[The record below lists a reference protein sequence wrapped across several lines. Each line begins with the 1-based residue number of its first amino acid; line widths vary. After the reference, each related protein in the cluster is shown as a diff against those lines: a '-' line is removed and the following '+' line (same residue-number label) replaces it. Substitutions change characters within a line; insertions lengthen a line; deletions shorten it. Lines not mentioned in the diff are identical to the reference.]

1 MKTDAEKKSQ
11 TDISK
16 QAIRRMPYYLKY
28 LKNLDSEG
36 KKHISATTIAADL
49 RFYEVLV
56 RKDLS
61 FVSSVS
67 GKPRVGFVVGDLI
80 SDIEHYLGY
89 DCVDRAVLIGAGHL
103 GKALLCYRGF
113 DEYGLEIIA
122 AFDADE
128 KLVGTEINGKEIFH
142 VEKLPN
148 LCPRLNARIGI
159 ITVPAHA
166 AQSVCDVLVESGI
179 LALWNF
185 APIHLKIPDEVLVQN
200 ENMAESLALLTKHLM
215 EKRR

>member
-1 MKTDAEKKSQ
+1 VIKTNTEKKTQ
-11 TDISK
+11 PDISQ

-28 LKNLDSEG
+28 LKNLHNTG

-56 RKDLS
+56 RKDLA

-67 GKPRVGFVVGDLI
+67 GKPRVGFVLEDLI

-103 GKALLCYRGF
+103 GKALMCYKGF
-113 DEYGLEIIA
+113 EEYGLEIVA
-122 AFDADE
+122 AFDTDE
-128 KLVGTEINGKEIFH
+128 KLVGTEVNGKEIFH
-142 VEKLPN
+142 VQKLAN

-166 AQSVCDVLVESGI
+166 AQDVCDVLATIGI
-179 LALWNF
+179 LAIWNF
-185 APIHLKIPDEVLVQN
+185 APIHLRIPDNVLIQN

-215 EKRR
+215 EKR